1 MSSIR
6 IVAVVLAVLALGACS
21 TIHKPFVIDGKD
33 AKSLALDAKQRAIV
47 SVERRD
53 DGGSSATRVFCA
65 EPAPDALVSLA
76 ASGGLDL
83 DVAGKGKVGSRGS
96 LTESALLMAR
106 RTQTI
111 QLLRDGLYRACEA
124 YANGA
129 ISRDEYARILSRIDD
144 LAVTLVAIDGLTAGP
159 ETRND
164 AKNEAS
170 AAADGTASA
179 TSAPGSTIFTP
190 TGANADAIA
199 RIVERYLEFQKEMA
213 QIEADLRLKAL
224 QGLFE
229 RCAKLGTPAADCG
242 KLAPLAPPPAR

>member
-6 IVAVVLAVLALGACS
+6 TLAMAVVALALGACS
-21 TIHKPFVIDGKD
+21 TIHKPFAVDGKD

-53 DGGSSATRVFCA
+53 DGGAGTTRVFCA
-65 EPAPDALVSLA
+65 EPAPDALVSIA
-76 ASGGLDL
+76 ASGGFDL
-83 DVAGKGKVGSRGS
+83 DVAGKGKAGTRGA
-96 LTESALLMAR
+96 LTESAMLMAR

-144 LAVTLVAIDGLTAGP
+144 LAVTLVAIDGLTSGP
-159 ETRND
+159 ETRSD
-164 AKNEAS
+164 AKHEAA
-170 AAADGTASA
+170 AAADGAASA
-179 TSAPGSTIFTP
+179 TSTPGTTSFAPSGT
-190 TGANADAIA
+190 NAEAIT
-199 RIVERYLEFQKEMA
+199 RIVEGYLTFQKEMA

-229 RCAKLGTPAADCG
+229 RCATLGTPAADCG
-242 KLAPLAPPPAR
+242 KLAPR